1 MPSIESFKIDGLAAA
16 TFTPYKADG
25 SVDYAGVDT
34 HCADLAAHGVRFAFS
49 ACAFARAGARTSAW
63 PQHHVVY
70 ACSLPLTSARRGG
83 VHAVFAVYIARTFAA
98 PPRFASFPAAPQST
112 ARRATQ

>member
-25 SVDYAGVDT
+25 SVDYAGVDA

-49 ACAFARAGARTSAW
+49 ESISCAWYRQARGPRLPTSPHW
-63 PQHHVVY
+63 QLSQPLPDVLFYSLTHVEPMRVRFDFRIL
-70 ACSLPLTSARRGG
+70 SR
-83 VHAVFAVYIARTFAA
+83 AA
-98 PPRFASFPAAPQST
+98 LAL
-112 ARRATQ
+112 

>member
-25 SVDYAGVDT
+25 SVDYAGVDA

-49 ACAFARAGARTSAW
+49 ACAFARAEREQAPG
-63 PQHHVVY
+63 QHHVVY
-70 ACSLPLTSARRGG
+70 ACL
-83 VHAVFAVYIARTFAA
+83 
-98 PPRFASFPAAPQST
+98 
-112 ARRATQ
+112 

>member
-25 SVDYAGVDT
+25 SVDYAGVDA

-49 ACAFARAGARTSAW
+49 ESI
-63 PQHHVVY
+63 
-70 ACSLPLTSARRGG
+70 
-83 VHAVFAVYIARTFAA
+83 VHARGLRHLAA
-98 PPRFASFPAAPQST
+98 PADVT
-112 ARRATQ
+112 AL